1 MGNVRLKYLKEI
13 AENYDDRVGIDGKPL
28 RWQVV
33 EISSSATNIASAWE
47 VDVDRTFLKILANLL
62 YHDNVEA
69 LADDE
74 ELHIFYN
81 DLLILQSG
89 NFFEIARNE
98 YTRIVKTAELLY
110 QINWYMSELH
120 EHPEYVTIV
129 NDLLKQYVDLIK
141 FQFDQ

>member
-33 EISSSATNIASAWE
+33 EIASNAANIANSW
-47 VDVDRTFLKILANLL
+47 DSDTDRIFLKILSNLL

-74 ELHIFYN
+74 DLSIFYN

-129 NDLLKQYVDLIK
+129 NELLKQYVDLIK

>member
-13 AENYDDRVGIDGKPL
+13 AENYDERVGIDGKPL
-28 RWQVV
+28 RWQVA
-33 EISSSATNIASAWE
+33 EIASNASDIATAW
-47 VDVDRTFLKILANLL
+47 DSDTDRTFLRILSNLL

-74 ELHIFYN
+74 DLSIFYN

-98 YTRIVKTAELLY
+98 YTRIVKSAELLY

>member
-33 EISSSATNIASAWE
+33 EIASNAANIANSW
-47 VDVDRTFLKILANLL
+47 DSDTDRIFLKILSNLL

-74 ELHIFYN
+74 DLSIFYN
-81 DLLILQSG
+81 DLIILQSG

-129 NDLLKQYVDLIK
+129 NELLKQYVDLIK

>member
-33 EISSSATNIASAWE
+33 EIASNAANIANSW
-47 VDVDRTFLKILANLL
+47 DSDTDRIFLKILSNLL

-74 ELHIFYN
+74 DLSIFYN
-81 DLLILQSG
+81 DLIILQSG

-120 EHPEYVTIV
+120 ERPEYVTIV
-129 NDLLKQYVDLIK
+129 NELLKQYVDLIK